1 MVAIYIK
8 EKQESTL
15 KQRVATL
22 ASMLISG
29 AENTTTSITYDHL
42 LIERR
47 GGDFYQK
54 IVIKSPNMLQFLEP
68 FRSSLVQ
75 GRGIEVEWL

>member
-22 ASMLISG
+22 ASMLITG
-29 AENTTTSITYDHL
+29 ATSTSTIITYDHL
-42 LIERR
+42 LVERR
-47 GGDFYQK
+47 
-54 IVIKSPNMLQFLEP
+54 
-68 FRSSLVQ
+68 
-75 GRGIEVEWL
+75 

>member
-1 MVAIYIK
+1 MIAIYIK

-29 AENTTTSITYDHL
+29 AENTQTTVTYDYL
-42 LIERR
+42 L
-47 GGDFYQK
+47 
-54 IVIKSPNMLQFLEP
+54 
-68 FRSSLVQ
+68 
-75 GRGIEVEWL
+75 VEKR